1 MHINIEYTIMLNA
14 HNFKSTLLPH
24 SYIPSTA
31 SDFTFTSHT
40 HFMFDTP
47 TTSLMYSNQEYLWND
62 HLCHVREIRNVMF
75 MQVEA
80 KSFLDSNFVA
90 ILAQH

>member
-1 MHINIEYTIMLNA
+1 
-14 HNFKSTLLPH
+14 
-24 SYIPSTA
+24 
-31 SDFTFTSHT
+31 
-40 HFMFDTP
+40 MFDTQ
-47 TTSLMYSNQEYLWND
+47 TTSLTCSNQEYLWND
-62 HLCHVREIRNVMF
+62 HLCHVREIRNVTF